1 MSRQRLELGAAGEA
15 LVAEW
20 YRANGYEVLETNWR
34 CRQGELDLVVRKGRV
49 LVFCEV
55 KTRTTD
61 AFGTPA
67 EAVTREKRD
76 RIRRLAAVYLED
88 APFRA
93 REVRFD
99 VAGILDGKLEV
110 IEAAF

>member
-15 LVAEW
+15 LVADW
-20 YRANGYEVLETNWR
+20 YRANGYEVVETNWR
-34 CRQGELDLVVRKGRV
+34 CRQGELDLIVRKGRV

-99 VAGILDGKLEV
+99 VAGILDGRLEV

>member
-15 LVAEW
+15 LVADW
-20 YRANGYEVLETNWR
+20 YRAHGYEVVETNWR

>member
-15 LVAEW
+15 LVADW

-99 VAGILDGKLEV
+99 VAGILDGQLEV

>member
-15 LVAEW
+15 LVADW

-34 CRQGELDLVVRKGRV
+34 CRQGELDLIVRKGRV

-99 VAGILDGKLEV
+99 VAGILDGRLEV

>member
-15 LVAEW
+15 LVADW
-20 YRANGYEVLETNWR
+20 YRANGYEVVETNWR

-55 KTRTTD
+55 KTRTTN

-76 RIRRLAAVYLED
+76 RIRRLAAVYLEE

-99 VAGILDGKLEV
+99 VAGVLDGKLEV

>member
-1 MSRQRLELGAAGEA
+1 MTRQRLDLGAAGEA
-15 LVAEW
+15 AVADW
-20 YRANGYEVLETNWR
+20 YRTNGYEVVETNWR
-34 CRQGELDLVVRKGRV
+34 CRQGELDLIVRKGRI

-55 KTRTTD
+55 KTRSSD
-61 AFGTPA
+61 AFGAPA

-76 RIRRLAAVYLED
+76 RIRRLAAIWLDD

-99 VAGILDGKLEV
+99 VAAVLDGEIEV

>member
-15 LVAEW
+15 LVADW
-20 YRANGYEVLETNWR
+20 YRAHGYEVVETNWR
-34 CRQGELDLVVRKGRV
+34 CRQGELDLIVRKGRV

-76 RIRRLAAVYLED
+76 RIRRLAAVYLDD

-99 VAGILDGKLEV
+99 VAGILDGHLEV

>member
-1 MSRQRLELGAAGEA
+1 MTRQRLDLGAAGEA
-15 LVAEW
+15 AVADW
-20 YRANGYEVLETNWR
+20 YRTNGYEVVETNWR
-34 CRQGELDLVVRKGRV
+34 CRQGELDLIVRKGRI

-55 KTRTTD
+55 KTRSTD
-61 AFGTPA
+61 AFGVPA
-67 EAVTREKRD
+67 EAVTRDKRD
-76 RIRRLAAVYLED
+76 CIRRLAASYLED

-99 VAGILDGKLEV
+99 VAAVLDGQIEV

>member
-15 LVAEW
+15 LVADW
-20 YRANGYEVLETNWR
+20 YRAHGYEVVETNWR
-34 CRQGELDLVVRKGRV
+34 CRQGELDLIVRKGRV

-76 RIRRLAAVYLED
+76 RIRRLAAVYLDD

-99 VAGILDGKLEV
+99 VAGILDGRLEV

>member
-1 MSRQRLELGAAGEA
+1 MTRQRLDLGAAGEA
-15 LVAEW
+15 AVADW
-20 YRANGYEVLETNWR
+20 YRTNGYEVVETNWR
-34 CRQGELDLVVRKGRV
+34 CRQGELDLIVRKGRV

-55 KTRTTD
+55 KTRSTD
-61 AFGTPA
+61 AFGVPA

-76 RIRRLAAVYLED
+76 RIRRLAASYLED
-88 APFRA
+88 PPFRA

-99 VAGILDGKLEV
+99 VAAVLDGKIEV

>member
-1 MSRQRLELGAAGEA
+1 MSRRSLDLGAAGEA
-15 LVAEW
+15 AVADW
-20 YRANGYEVLETNWR
+20 YRANGYEVVETNWR
-34 CRQGELDLVVRKGRV
+34 CRQGELDLIVRKGRI

-61 AFGTPA
+61 AYGVPA

-76 RIRRLAAVYLED
+76 RIRRLAAVWLQD

-99 VAGILDGKLEV
+99 VAGVLAGKIEV

>member
-1 MSRQRLELGAAGEA
+1 MTRQRLDLGAAGEA
-15 LVAEW
+15 AAADW
-20 YRANGYEVLETNWR
+20 YRNNGYEVVETNWR
-34 CRQGELDLVVRKGRV
+34 CRQGELDLIVRKGRI

-61 AFGTPA
+61 AFGVPA
-67 EAVTREKRD
+67 EAITREKRD
-76 RIRRLAAVYLED
+76 RIRRLAAIWLED

-99 VAGILDGKLEV
+99 VVAILDGELEV

>member
-15 LVAEW
+15 LVADW
-20 YRANGYEVLETNWR
+20 YRANGYEVVETNWR

-76 RIRRLAAVYLED
+76 RIRRLAAVYLEE

-99 VAGILDGKLEV
+99 VAGVLDGKLEV

>member
-1 MSRQRLELGAAGEA
+1 MSRQRLDLGAAGEA
-15 LVAEW
+15 AVADW
-20 YRANGYEVLETNWR
+20 YRANGYDVVDTNWR
-34 CRQGELDLVVRKGRV
+34 CRQGELDLIVRKGRI

-61 AFGTPA
+61 AFGAPA

-76 RIRRLAAVYLED
+76 RIRRLAAVWLED

-99 VAGILDGKLEV
+99 VAGVLNGEIEV

>member
-15 LVAEW
+15 LVADW
-20 YRANGYEVLETNWR
+20 YRANGYEVVETNWR

-76 RIRRLAAVYLED
+76 RIRRLAAGYLED

>member
-1 MSRQRLELGAAGEA
+1 VTRERLELGATGEA
-15 LVAEW
+15 AAAAW
-20 YRANGYEVLETNWR
+20 YQANGYEVLETNWR

-55 KTRTTD
+55 KTRSSD
-61 AFGTPA
+61 AFGLPA

-76 RIRRLAAVYLED
+76 RIRRLAARYLED

-99 VAGILDGKLEV
+99 VVAILDGQLEV

>member
-15 LVAEW
+15 LVADW